1 MNLEF
6 NKSYKYKELCNALN
20 LEPKTGRTKIY
31 QLKKIQSQYEILKNG
46 NYFTVLREY
55 TDQEKSI
62 IDLKG
67 IYQKS
72 IEAILSDVLSK
83 QKENLLVVST
93 GQLMQMCA
101 LVNQDYMYCKY
112 NPVYA
117 SLILDTDPDV
127 FENYLNTTYS
137 MLGNLIKRVLEQ
149 LAKKDIIFYRKSFRI
164 YKKENNYT
172 TSLDIEPESKE
183 EEKILEI
190 EQKIIKELG
199 CRNLR
204 DVYANHNNILN
215 FQLKIAI
222 EITKIFPGYTGY
234 CRVHRISFNPN
245 FMDYN
250 KKNVCKEINMHIKEK
265 IKTNDRKELEE
276 LDEKLLNTYIEAT
289 IELSCPYNLKETIMK
304 YKENRIDPN
313 FFCLDSPLN

>member
-1 MNLEF
+1 MLEF
-6 NKSYKYKELCNALN
+6 NKSYKYKELCEALN
-20 LEPKTGRTKIY
+20 LERKTGSSKIY
-31 QLKKIQSQYEILKNG
+31 QLQRLQSQYEILKNG
-46 NYFTVLREY
+46 TYYTVLREY

-67 IYQKS
+67 MYQKS

-112 NPVYA
+112 NPIYA
-117 SLILDTDPDV
+117 SLILDTDLDV

-172 TSLDIEPESKE
+172 IPLDIEPESKD

-190 EQKIIKELG
+190 EQRIIKELG

-215 FQLKIAI
+215 FQLKVAI

-234 CRVHRISFNPN
+234 CRVHRISFNPK

-313 FFCLDSPLN
+313 FFCLDSPLD